1 MNNIAAETTLKK
13 YIVDEKEMAQNCH
26 KT

>member
-1 MNNIAAETTLKK
+1 MNNMPAETTLKK
-13 YIVDEKEMAQNCH
+13 YIVDEKEMAQNCY